1 MRCWGERR
9 KATLSTDA
17 PIVLDADFVS
27 SFAWVDRMDILE
39 NLYSKRM
46 VILEEVMEELNRVP
60 HLAARVRLCVE
71 KGHITIETMLAGS
84 PEALQLARFHESG
97 RYGAGEASCMAY
109 LVYRGGILA
118 SNNLAD
124 VKAFCAVHKMPL
136 LTTPDVLLQSYE
148 DGRLGVKEADAI
160 WSGMLARRRKLPT
173 SSFTEY
179 LATLK
184 RGGGH

>member
-1 MRCWGERR
+1 M
-9 KATLSTDA
+9 STDA

-148 DGRLGVKEADAI
+148 DGCLGVKEADAI